1 MFHDNKQFGESCFRN
16 IAFSDKVWRC
26 LDRARPS
33 PFTFI
38 PTDTFSIQTAISVA
52 RKDVKIASDEA
63 ILDMLVH
70 NPNVIFVTN
79 AVESVSVPQGIL
91 ALLPL
96 NADGLEAICTGKFE
110 GREPDKRHI
119 CRDGERAKA
128 LYIWL
133 AHMPCTFSRL
143 LAASADAIDTLSKSP
158 VPIFSVATNEHAQRL
173 HIGAGFKEAANVR
186 IARTID
192 DILRVFSI
200 RSATYLAEQF
210 CSYDEEFDG
219 NDFCATHFLG
229 LIDEDPAACIRV
241 RFFNGFAKIERL
253 AVRSEYRKS
262 RLAFQLPRV
271 AIEHCRKKGY
281 TRIMGHSRIDLLP
294 FWKTFG
300 FHPKPTDRIFSF
312 ANVKYREM
320 DIEIEPDENAIMIDT
335 DPMVIIRPEGS
346 WATPGPFD
354 RATKDED
361 RIRKQLLSEA
371 SRTVRNQSISA

>member
-1 MFHDNKQFGESCFRN
+1 MAPK
-16 IAFSDKVWRC
+16 
-26 LDRARPS
+26 
-33 PFTFI
+33 
-38 PTDTFSIQTAISVA
+38 
-52 RKDVKIASDEA
+52 
-63 ILDMLVH
+63 
-70 NPNVIFVTN
+70 
-79 AVESVSVPQGIL
+79 GIL

-96 NADGLEAICTGKFE
+96 NADGLEAICSGVFD
-110 GREPDKRHI
+110 GRNPDKKYI
-119 CRDGERAKA
+119 CCSGEPASA

-143 LAASADAIDTLSKSP
+143 LAASADAVDALAKSP
-158 VPIFSVATNEHAQRL
+158 VPIFSVATNEHARRL
-173 HIGAGFKEAANVR
+173 HVGAGFKEANKFYENCRPGLLVVFPTRTPEATPARQSNVR

-192 DILRVFSI
+192 DMLRVFSI

-229 LIDEDPAACIRV
+229 LIEDDPAACIRV
-241 RFFNGFAKIERL
+241 RFFSGFAKIERL
-253 AVRSEYRKS
+253 AVRSEYRRS

-294 FWKTFG
+294 FWKSFG

-320 DIEIEPDENAIMIDT
+320 DIEIEPDEHAIKIDA
-335 DPMVIIRPEGS
+335 DPMVIIRPEGAWS
-346 WATPGPFD
+346 TPGPFE
-354 RATKDED
+354 RASENDD
-361 RIRKQLLSEA
+361 QFRKQLLTAA
-371 SRTVRNQSISA
+371 SRTIKNQAIAD